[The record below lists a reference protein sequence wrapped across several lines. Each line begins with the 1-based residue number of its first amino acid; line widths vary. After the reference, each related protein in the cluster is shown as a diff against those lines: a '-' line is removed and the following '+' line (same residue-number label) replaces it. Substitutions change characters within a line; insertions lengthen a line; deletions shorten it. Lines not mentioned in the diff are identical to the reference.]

1 MDNVITE
8 LIVYNS
14 AGRELTLGETRKSG
28 GEGKIYS
35 VKGKQFLCA
44 KICYTS
50 SITDELS
57 NKIAAM
63 IRNAPED
70 PTWSVMGYRSIAWP
84 IDIVFFD
91 SERKLFAGYTMPL
104 IDTRVFRESHTYY
117 DPADRIR
124 EFGGTFTWKYLMTA
138 AFNIANA
145 VTAVHQKGHCI
156 GDLRESNILVSPNT
170 LIALVDC
177 DSFQIRDSA
186 TGKMFYTRVGSGE
199 FLPPEL
205 HSVNFKNSDHD
216 RIFADRFAL
225 GILIFKF
232 LMMGVHPYQ
241 AKGPLLDDTPSPEGK
256 IMKGFFPYSSSNR
269 VQPPDYA
276 PLYEIIPEPLS
287 ILFSRCFVEGHKEPS
302 KRPTAREW
310 LDTLRSVID
319 TLKECGANR
328 NHVYADQ
335 IGSCPWCKMN
345 TDYFP
350 QTALPGHQVL
360 LPLPGSETA
369 LQTLHKVVLWCSTCG
384 VSVEFDFNNCPNCGM
399 SLSEMG

>member
-1 MDNVITE
+1 MTE
-8 LIVYNS
+8 LIVYS
-14 AGRELTLGETRKSG
+14 SEDREITLSETRKSG

-35 VKGKQFLCA
+35 VKGNQFICA
-44 KICYTS
+44 KIYYTT
-50 SITDELS
+50 SINAELS
-57 NKIAAM
+57 EKIAAM

-91 SERKLFAGYTMPL
+91 REKKLFAGHTMPF
-104 IDTRVFRESHTYY
+104 IDTRIFKESHTYY

-170 LIALVDC
+170 LIAFVDC
-177 DSFQIRDSA
+177 DSFQIRDSS
-186 TGKMFYTRVGSGE
+186 TGKIFYTRVGTGE

-205 HSVNFKNSDHD
+205 HSVNFKESDHE
-216 RIFADRFAL
+216 RLYADRFAL

-241 AKGPLLDDTPSPEGK
+241 ARGSVLDDTPSTEGK
-256 IMKGFFPYSSSNR
+256 IMKGFFPYNGSHA

-276 PLYEIIPEPLS
+276 PLYEIIPESLRS
-287 ILFSRCFVEGHKEPS
+287 LFSRCFVEGHSEPS
-302 KRPTAREW
+302 KRPAAKEW
-310 LDTLRSVID
+310 LDTLRQVVD
-319 TLKECGANR
+319 TLKECATNR
-328 NHVYADQ
+328 NHIYADHLQ
-335 IGSCPWCKMN
+335 ACPWCRMEM
-345 TDYFP
+345 DYFP
-350 QTALPGHQVL
+350 QTTLPGHQVL
-360 LPLPGSETA
+360 LPAPGTEAA
-369 LQTLHKVVLWCSTCG
+369 LQTLHQVVLWCSTCG
-384 VSVEFDFNNCPNCGM
+384 VSVEFDYNNCPNCGM
-399 SLSEMG
+399 FVSEMG